1 MSSNKDEVKI
11 YNENHMENCNV
22 FQGDI
27 YGATFPLPGAN
38 VTINQYY
45 GKGQKPKTEV
55 EEGNVEPAEARE
67 RRKLEAT
74 REITRRF
81 DFKDEMLG
89 YDNRGR
95 RITSERV
102 AVLFSKCLGIGS
114 YPSRPYR
121 LMIEQVWVL
130 LIDARKQCTKRP
142 GEDYFRQTVLNIVGY
157 FVSRGIIC
165 GAKLD
170 IAQCIFA
177 DADANLARNIERNIE
192 SAVFPEGLAE
202 MLDLYIEKLRNG
214 EF

>member
-1 MSSNKDEVKI
+1 MHRKVAVSK
-11 YNENHMENCNV
+11 
-22 FQGDI
+22 
-27 YGATFPLPGAN
+27 A
-38 VTINQYY
+38 
-45 GKGQKPKTEV
+45 KTC
-55 EEGNVEPAEARE
+55 
-67 RRKLEAT
+67 
-74 REITRRF
+74 RF
-81 DFKDEMLG
+81 DLNHEILG

-95 RITSERV
+95 QISSERV
-102 AVLFSKCLGIGS
+102 ALLFSKCLGIGS

-121 LMIEQVWVL
+121 LLIEQVWVL

>member
-1 MSSNKDEVKI
+1 MDNNKDTEKI

-22 FQGDI
+22 FQGPI
-27 YGATFPLPGAN
+27 YGGIFPLPGAN

-55 EEGNVEPAEARE
+55 EEGSVEPAEVRE
-67 RRKLEAT
+67 RRKLEVIKA
-74 REITRRF
+74 ITDRF
-81 DFKDEMLG
+81 DFNDEMLD
-89 YDNRGR
+89 YDSLGR

-102 AVLFSKCLGIGS
+102 ALLFSKCLGVGS

-121 LMIEQVWVL
+121 LMMEQVWVL
-130 LIDARKQCTKRP
+130 LIDSRKQCTKRP

-157 FVSRGIIC
+157 FVSEGIIC

-192 SAVFPEGLAE
+192 SAVFPDGLAE
-202 MLDLYIEKLRNG
+202 MLNYYIEKLRNG